1 MRTPSENL
9 RLVEQE
15 YREGR
20 TKVESRPALL
30 TIESTSICNLRC
42 VMCPHAIDDVQRP
55 KHMPES
61 IIAKLADEMAVAVEA
76 QLHGIGE
83 PLSSPA
89 FWKALENQ
97 SFHPD
102 CVLAI
107 NTNLTLLNARKI
119 ALLLGVK
126 AKLRINVSID
136 AASEQ
141 TYARIRGAE
150 LAEVIDNIKELV
162 AARGERP
169 YPVVYINMT
178 LMRENIEE
186 AVAFVELAR
195 RLGVDGVF
203 FYQMNHQPA
212 ERMEKYKID
221 RAGWHFDYTSQGLW
235 NFKELSNR
243 CLNEAIACANELG
256 MPLFPAGL
264 AGLFF
269 DDVPEPPVAA
279 EPAIGEEPASGAFAG
294 PAQAAP
300 TLRDCRAPWEWSVIA
315 TSGQVLPC
323 CFGAP
328 PVGNLHDTSFEE
340 IWNGEEMQALRQA
353 ISENRM
359 PKACEKAV
367 CKYVLNTR
375 LAREEEERRLAEA
388 EQAEASR
395 RRGLRGLA
403 LAGLVLLAAPL
414 SAKRTKRTRDKTTN
428 G

>member
-1 MRTPSENL
+1 
-9 RLVEQE
+9 
-15 YREGR
+15 
-20 TKVESRPALL
+20 
-30 TIESTSICNLRC
+30 
-42 VMCPHAIDDVQRP
+42 
-55 KHMPES
+55 
-61 IIAKLADEMAVAVEA
+61 
-76 QLHGIGE
+76 
-83 PLSSPA
+83 
-89 FWKALENQ
+89 
-97 SFHPD
+97 
-102 CVLAI
+102 
-107 NTNLTLLNARKI
+107 
-119 ALLLGVK
+119 
-126 AKLRINVSID
+126 
-136 AASEQ
+136 
-141 TYARIRGAE
+141 
-150 LAEVIDNIKELV
+150 
-162 AARGERP
+162 
-169 YPVVYINMT
+169 MT

-243 CLNEAIACANELG
+243 CLNEAIARANELG
-256 MPLFPAGL
+256 MPLFPEGL

-279 EPAIGEEPASGAFAG
+279 APAIGEEPAVEAFAG

-315 TSGQVLPC
+315 TNGEVLPC

-359 PKACEKAV
+359 PKACEKGV
-367 CKYVLNTR
+367 C
-375 LAREEEERRLAEA
+375 
-388 EQAEASR
+388 
-395 RRGLRGLA
+395 
-403 LAGLVLLAAPL
+403 
-414 SAKRTKRTRDKTTN
+414 
-428 G
+428 